1 MANEILQLVRQ
12 DSGSVEGN
20 GGGGG
25 VVVLCGLSGTGKVRI
40 YRWCDAVSINIASTS
55 V

>member
-20 GGGGG
+20 GGGVGG

-40 YRWCDAVSINIASTS
+40 YIYIYIHIYI
-55 V
+55 